1 MARKRKTLM
10 SQVGYDIVIVGAG
23 AAGCVVASYLAE
35 HTDASIALIEA
46 GEMDRDPFIHIPAG
60 FANILAH
67 DRHVWKYETV
77 PQHGTKRAYRSGKVL
92 GGGSSINAMCYV
104 RGQIRDFAAWQDAVG
119 DTGKWSYEDLL
130 PVFMA
135 QEDNDTF
142 HDEYHGIDGGLA
154 VQQPKGINKLN
165 QYCLKA
171 FQEYGL
177 PYNPD
182 YNGKSQIGVSPV
194 QSTVGNQRRCSAVDA
209 YLRPHLASGR
219 VTLLTGKTAVRIL
232 IENKRAVGVEL
243 MDSGLETVMA
253 GEVVLSAGSTHS
265 PMILMHSGIGPAE
278 QLRQHGIAVIVDSPE
293 VGENL
298 HDHPMVPVRA
308 YVKGDLGYQA
318 AAHGLGTVKA
328 GLRYLV
334 TRDGP
339 ASGNGIETVSHWNP
353 SDLSADPTI
362 QCYHAPIILNEQL
375 SATGDRSG
383 VTFELVVL
391 QPKSRGWVRLADS
404 DPTSMPLINPN
415 FIGEEE
421 DLRAAVESVRAIRE
435 VMAQASLASVIEEE
449 MDPGPRI
456 QSDAE
461 ISEWVKRV
469 VTTMWHPVGTCRMGR
484 DARAVVDARLRVRG
498 VDGLRVIDASIM
510 PNITSGNTNAPTQAL
525 ARHATA
531 MLVEDLKRTSTA
543 LAEAN
548 VAHRGQSS
556 KAEPAMS
563 R

>member
-1 MARKRKTLM
+1 M
-10 SQVGYDIVIVGAG
+10 SHEAYDFVIVGAG

-46 GEMDRDPFIHIPAG
+46 GDMDRDPLIHIPAG
-60 FANILAH
+60 FAKLLAH
-67 DRHVWKYETV
+67 DRHVWRYETV
-77 PQHGTKRAYRSGKVL
+77 PQHGIRRAFRSGKVL

-104 RGQIRDFAAWQDAVG
+104 RGQVRDFAAWQDAVG

-135 QEDNDTF
+135 QENNDTF
-142 HDEYHGIDGGLA
+142 HDQYHGIDGGLA
-154 VQQPKGINKLN
+154 VQLPKGINKLN

-171 FQEYGL
+171 FQEYGV

-194 QSTVGNQRRCSAVDA
+194 QSTVGDQRRCSAVDA
-209 YLRPHLASGR
+209 YLRPHLTSGR
-219 VTLLTGKTAVRIL
+219 VVLLTGKTVVRL
-232 IENKRAVGVEL
+232 LVENKRAVGVEL
-243 MDSGLETVMA
+243 MDESLKRITA
-253 GEVVLSAGSTHS
+253 NQVVLSAGAVQS
-265 PMILMHSGIGPAE
+265 PKILMHSGIGPAA
-278 QLRQHGIAVIVDSPE
+278 QLRQHGIAVIADSPE

-318 AAHGLGTVKA
+318 VAQGLGSVKA
-328 GLRYLV
+328 GLRYFV
-334 TRDGP
+334 TKDGP
-339 ASGNGIETVSHWNP
+339 ASGNGIETVTHWNP
-353 SDLSADPTI
+353 SDFNAEPTI
-362 QCYHAPIILNEQL
+362 QCYHAPIVLNEQL
-375 SATGDRSG
+375 GPAGDRSG

-415 FIGEEE
+415 FMGEEE
-421 DLRAAVESVRAIRE
+421 DLRAAVESVRAIRK
-435 VMAQASLASVIEEE
+435 VMAQASLALVIEEE

-456 QSDAE
+456 ESDGE
-461 ISEWVKRV
+461 IGEWVKRV
-469 VTTMWHPVGTCRMGR
+469 VTTMWHPVGTCRMGQ

-525 ARHATA
+525 ARHAAA
-531 MLVEDLKRTSTA
+531 MLVEDLKRTY
-543 LAEAN
+543 
-548 VAHRGQSS
+548 
-556 KAEPAMS
+556 
-563 R
+563 